1 MTRISELRNLGPR
14 MEDALAAVG
23 VDSGEAL
30 DRVGPE
36 EAYRRLVAAG
46 AGKFNVIA
54 LWAMEGALLELPWN
68 GLPPGRADE
77 LRALAA
83 AISAEV
89 SDQGRSSAATP
100 DARAPAGSRRSPR
113 GRAPRPGRGAGP

>member
-1 MTRISELRNLGPR
+1 VTRIGELRNLGPR
-14 MEDALAAVG
+14 MEAALAAVG
-23 VDSGEAL
+23 IDSGEAL

-46 AGKFNVIA
+46 VGKFNVVA

-68 GLPPGRADE
+68 GLPPGRAEE
-77 LRALAA
+77 LRELAA
-83 AISAEV
+83 AIAAEV
-89 SDQGRSSAATP
+89 SGQGDSSAATSG
-100 DARAPAGSRRSPR
+100 ARAPAASRRSPR